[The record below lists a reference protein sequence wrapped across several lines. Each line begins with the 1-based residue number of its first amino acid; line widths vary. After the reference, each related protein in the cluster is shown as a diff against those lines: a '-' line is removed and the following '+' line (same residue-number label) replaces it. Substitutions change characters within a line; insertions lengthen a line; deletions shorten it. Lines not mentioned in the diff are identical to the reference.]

1 MCHANTLCIC
11 VMHVC
16 CPHVQ
21 LCIRACLGFLD
32 MIVNWFDK
40 PTEAL
45 TFCLDLLSAAALS
58 WGEIEEPCGKV
69 DKTHAKQMAGSE
81 LGCKDTIQLPP
92 KKAWQ
97 CQRSHGGSQKKMSK
111 FAKEIDS
118 TTVQCKSD
126 LYRRRAL
133 SLAGCL
139 KHSICT
145 DKLVLLW

>member
-1 MCHANTLCIC
+1 LSIGSTN
-11 VMHVC
+11 
-16 CPHVQ
+16 
-21 LCIRACLGFLD
+21 
-32 MIVNWFDK
+32 
-40 PTEAL
+40 TEAL

-81 LGCKDTIQLPP
+81 LGCKDTIQLLP